1 MHKEQ
6 NWLLLCSDVFG
17 YRFIPKFEIPNVGV
31 ALCTPIRYDVMPIQ
45 SEHRVGPS
53 ENIEP

>member
-1 MHKEQ
+1 M
-6 NWLLLCSDVFG
+6 FG